1 MDGHQPSLPQGK
13 KPGALADRPERT
25 WKLGQRA
32 AQAALALLL
41 CLGGFLSLFP
51 WGRALTRSA
60 LLLPALLSASEPA
73 PLALAGDPVRFKRL
87 TISSSIGPVFLDIYE
102 PATPPPPIPG
112 GREAIID
119 VPGAGDNRAVP
130 QLVNL
135 SQSLAREGVVV
146 VTVGTPTLFD
156 YQVSARDGE
165 AVVQAFELLEH
176 WPGVDPQRIGIIS
189 FSVGDLLACVG
200 AADPRIRDRV
210 AFLAFLGGYV
220 DVTSLLRTL
229 GRRAQDVDG
238 QTQPWQP
245 ISTDLYVLAR
255 TVSSLLSLTDQQLLQ
270 QAFPL
275 TTQALPLTAQQQ
287 AQLSPDAMAYY
298 HLLEGDEPGIVD
310 GNLAALSPPLKVLL
324 NQLSPLSVLGQIR
337 APIHLLHDRNDPS
350 IPFTQAQE
358 FAAALAHLH
367 HPYDL
372 AAYSIFSHVQ
382 VGSNLGL
389 GQVLGDGLKLL
400 GVLTSILLVG
410 S

>member
-1 MDGHQPSLPQGK
+1 MDGHQTSLPQGK

-32 AQAALALLL
+32 AQAALAFLL
-41 CLGGFLSLFP
+41 CLGAFLSLVP

-119 VPGAGDNRAVP
+119 VPGAGDNRPVP

-220 DVTSLLRTL
+220 NVTSLLSTL

-238 QTQPWQP
+238 QTKPWQP

-275 TTQALPLTAQQQ
+275 TTRALPLTAQQQ
-287 AQLSPDAMAYY
+287 AQLSPDATAYY
-298 HLLEGDEPGIVD
+298 HLLEGDEPGSVD

-358 FAAALAHLH
+358 FAAVLAHLH

>member
-1 MDGHQPSLPQGK
+1 MDGHQPSLPQEK

-32 AQAALALLL
+32 AQAALAFLL
-41 CLGGFLSLFP
+41 CLGAFLSLVP

-87 TISSSIGPVFLDIYE
+87 TVSSSIGSVFLDIYE

-119 VPGAGDNRAVP
+119 VPGAGDNRPVP

-156 YQVSARDGE
+156 YQVSTRDGE

-220 DVTSLLRTL
+220 NVTSLLRTL

-238 QTQPWQP
+238 QTKPWQP

-275 TTQALPLTAQQQ
+275 TARALPLTAQQQ
-287 AQLSPDAMAYY
+287 AQLSPDATAYY
-298 HLLEGDEPGIVD
+298 HLLEGDEPGSVD

-389 GQVLGDGLKLL
+389 GQVLGDGIKLL